1 VSDTVSVRFTVA
13 GLESITGFSPEQIP
27 WLDIGG
33 VELLIDV
40 GAGAAALTVIGSAPR
55 ERLGDVVRIAQE
67 SLASVREARA
77 DPRPGPQG

>member
-1 VSDTVSVRFTVA
+1 
-13 GLESITGFSPEQIP
+13 
-27 WLDIGG
+27 